1 MSTVNLA
8 EGIYWVGAIDWNLR
22 DFHGYHTPRGTTYN
36 SYLIVDEKITL
47 VDTVKA
53 PFFEEM
59 LGRIREIIDPGKID
73 YIIVNH
79 VEVDH
84 SGSLPLMVKEAGGAK
99 VVSTQKGKE
108 GLGRYYAADWP
119 SLVVKT
125 GDKLELGKRSLEFIE
140 APMLHWPD
148 SMFTYVRQEELLLP
162 NDGFGQHLATTGRF
176 DDEVEEAMEEA
187 AKYYANILMPFSPLI
202 TRMLKKIGEMD
213 LKIKMIAPSHGVI
226 WRSEPARIIETYA
239 GWAAGETGKK
249 ILIIYDTMW
258 ESTAIMARA
267 ILEGV
272 MEGGGEAKLFH
283 LRRSEWSDIIK
294 EVLESKIILVG
305 SPTLHNGLFPPV
317 AGFLTYLKS
326 LKPKG
331 KIGAAFGSYGW
342 SGGAV
347 KKINEELKAAGM
359 ELMGPEL
366 SFRYRPDEEELK
378 RCHEFGKEMACK
390 VKTREG

>member
-1 MSTVNLA
+1 MAKVSLTK
-8 EGIYWVGAIDWNLR
+8 GIYWVGAIDWNLR
-22 DFHGYHTPRGTTYN
+22 DFHGYHTSRGTTYN
-36 SYLIVDEKITL
+36 SYLIVDEKVAL

-53 PFFEEM
+53 SFFPEM
-59 LGRIREIIDPGKID
+59 LGNIKEIIDPEKID
-73 YIIVNH
+73 YIIANH
-79 VEVDH
+79 VEIDH
-84 SGSLPLMVKEAGGAK
+84 SGSLPLMVKEAGRAK

-108 GLGRYYAADWP
+108 GLKKYYAADWP

-125 GDKLELGKRSLEFIE
+125 GDKIELGKRSLEFIE

-148 SMFTYVRQEELLLP
+148 SMFTYIRQEELLLP

-176 DDEVEEAMEEA
+176 DDETEAAMEEA
-187 AKYYANILMPFSPLI
+187 AKYYANILMPFSSLI
-202 TRMLKKIGEMD
+202 TRMLNKIKDMD

-226 WRSEPARIIETYA
+226 WRSEPGRIIEAYA
-239 GWAAGETGKK
+239 KWAAGETEKK

-258 ESTAIMARA
+258 ESTDIMARA
-267 ILEGV
+267 ILKGV
-272 MEGGGEAKLFH
+272 MDEGGKAKVFH
-283 LRRSEWSDIIK
+283 LRRTEWSDILK
-294 EVLESKIILVG
+294 EVLDAEAILVG

-347 KKINEELKAAGM
+347 KKISEELKAAGM
-359 ELMGPEL
+359 EVIEPNL
-366 SFRYRPDEEELK
+366 SFQYRPDKEELN
-378 RCHEFGKEMACK
+378 RCYEFGKEMAGK
-390 VKTREG
+390 VKTR

>member
-1 MSTVNLA
+1 MAGINLT

-36 SYLIVDEKITL
+36 SYLIVDEKIAL

-53 PFFEEM
+53 PFFREM

-73 YIIVNH
+73 YIIANH
-79 VEVDH
+79 VEIDH

-108 GLGRYYAADWP
+108 GLGKYYAADWP
-119 SLVVKT
+119 SLVVRT
-125 GDKLELGKRSLEFIE
+125 GDKIELGKKSLEFIE

-148 SMFTYVRQEELLLP
+148 SMFTYIRQEELLLP
-162 NDGFGQHLATTGRF
+162 NDGFGQHLATSGRF
-176 DDEVEEAMEEA
+176 DDETEVAMEEA
-187 AKYYANILMPFSPLI
+187 AKYYANILMPFSSLI
-202 TRMLKKIGEMD
+202 SRMLKKIGEMN

-226 WRSEPARIIETYA
+226 WRSEPGRIIEAYA
-239 GWAAGETGKK
+239 RWAAGETGKK
-249 ILIIYDTMW
+249 ILVIYDTMW
-258 ESTAIMARA
+258 ESTAVMARV
-267 ILEGV
+267 ISEGIIDA
-272 MEGGGEAKLFH
+272 GGEVKLLH
-283 LRRSEWSDIIK
+283 MRRNEWSDIIK
-294 EVLESKIILVG
+294 EILDARVILVG

-347 KKINEELKAAGM
+347 RKINEELKTAGM
-359 ELMGPEL
+359 EVIEPGL
-366 SFRYRPDEEELK
+366 SFRFRPDKGELDQSYQWG
-378 RCHEFGKEMACK
+378 REIAGR
-390 VKTREG
+390 VK